1 MSTAVRAH
9 HRYLALAIAVLTLS
23 ACGSNQGKVGA
34 ADGLP
39 ILHVYSPT
47 WKGEICVIDGDGTGR
62 RCLTDNRR
70 FDYEPVWSPDGS
82 RIAFTQQTDD
92 PRNPDV
98 YTMNADGTEKKRLTF
113 GPRDDDEPQWSP
125 DGTQILWNRNR
136 GDNPTGKL
144 MVMNADGT
152 EKHPLAGPERDD
164 ADGSWSPTG
173 DQIAFISRDPC
184 ASPDCPNFHYQL
196 DIHVIGS
203 DGSDERTV
211 TQTDFDEV
219 GAVWSPDGS
228 RLAFVRDRVDGAHIF
243 VVNADGT
250 GEEQLT
256 DGQTYDVA
264 PDWSPDGGAIA
275 FTRITDPDNFETR
288 LAVVEVDT
296 QELRLLTDED
306 IGGVEPTWSAD
317 GNHIA
322 FTGHRPF
329 GRRSSY
335 EIHTIRP
342 DGSSLQRLT
351 RNEADES
358 QLRWR
363 Y

>member
-1 MSTAVRAH
+1 MRIAVREH
-9 HRYLALAIAVLTLS
+9 RRYLALLAVLMLS
-23 ACGSNQGKVGA
+23 ACGSSRGEFGA
-34 ADGLP
+34 AEERP
-39 ILHVYSPT
+39 ILHVHSPT

-70 FDYEPVWSPDGS
+70 FDYDPVWSPDGD
-82 RIAFTQQTDD
+82 RIAFTEQTNN

-98 YTMNADGTEKKRLTF
+98 YIMDADGTGKTRLTF

-136 GDNPTGKL
+136 GDNPTGTL

-152 EKHPLAGPERDD
+152 EKHSLAGSERDD
-164 ADGSWSPTG
+164 SDGMWSPSG
-173 DQIAFISRDPC
+173 DQVAFISRDPC
-184 ASPDCPNFHYQL
+184 TSPDCPNAHYQL
-196 DIHVIGS
+196 DIHVIRS
-203 DGSDERTV
+203 DGSDERSV
-211 TQTDFDEV
+211 TQTEFDEF

-228 RLAFVRDRVDGAHIF
+228 RLAFVRDQVDGAHIF
-243 VVNADGT
+243 VINADGT

-264 PDWSPDGGAIA
+264 PDWSPDGETIA

-288 LAVVEVDT
+288 LAMVEVAT

-317 GNHIA
+317 GSRIA
-322 FTGHRPF
+322 FTGHRSF
-329 GRRSSY
+329 GSSSSY
-335 EIHTIRP
+335 EIHTIRS

-351 RNEADES
+351 RNATEES